1 MYTYNVL
8 DKDFMNSS
16 LYKEFI
22 KNNSSRGS
30 LRIRAYAASE
40 AVPIS
45 NVKVTVST
53 IYENNKIIFFEGYTD
68 SSGLIEK
75 ISLPAPSL
83 NMNNLDI
90 PNKRVYEVNAMYQNI
105 NNTYEVNIYE
115 NICVL
120 QNINIIPELMV
131 GEISGN

>member
-22 KNNSSRGS
+22 NNNSSRGS

-68 SSGLIEK
+68 SSGLIAK

-131 GEISGN
+131 GEISGK